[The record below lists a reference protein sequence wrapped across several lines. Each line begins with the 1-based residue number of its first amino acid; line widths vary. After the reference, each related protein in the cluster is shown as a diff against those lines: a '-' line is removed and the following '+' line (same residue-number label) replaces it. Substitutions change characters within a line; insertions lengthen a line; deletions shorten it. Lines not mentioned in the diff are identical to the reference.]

1 MVLGEPPTE
10 EPDALIG
17 SGWAASSEPPNGEP
31 RGGDPG
37 EAARPVE
44 PSADL
49 FDPSETHDAESGYAI
64 LEPPPADARPF
75 EPLPPSL
82 ESSPGVPPHRP
93 GRAPIE
99 AEPKKRRRGARFIWS
114 LTKWVLGLALVG
126 AIAIVAWSIV
136 SFFIIRGGVND
147 ANERIGAAALA
158 ALAEAPG
165 SALTTPHTILF
176 LGVDTGGER
185 TATGRADSIVLMRTD
200 PDSHQISLLSVP
212 RDLRLE
218 IPGHGLD
225 KINAAYALGGTAL
238 MIETVENLTRTP
250 IHHAALIDFD
260 SFPEVIDAVGG
271 VTIDVPA
278 PIVSNRFDCPFPSQ
292 LRCESWDGWKF
303 SPGMQTMDGKRA
315 LIYSRVR
322 ENRLDESESD
332 ITRGARQQAVIRAT
346 VDQLVSLRTFARLP
360 FVGRDVTRPLTTDL
374 TTSELFELA
383 LVGARAQDDRMVQC
397 RLGGTP
403 SRVDGV
409 SYLVGTARNPV
420 IVNMFLGRATPRK
433 PQASGGR
440 FAPGCPVT
448 GAEPQAQNESG

>member
-1 MVLGEPPTE
+1 
-10 EPDALIG
+10 
-17 SGWAASSEPPNGEP
+17 
-31 RGGDPG
+31 
-37 EAARPVE
+37 
-44 PSADL
+44 
-49 FDPSETHDAESGYAI
+49 
-64 LEPPPADARPF
+64 
-75 EPLPPSL
+75 
-82 ESSPGVPPHRP
+82 
-93 GRAPIE
+93 
-99 AEPKKRRRGARFIWS
+99 
-114 LTKWVLGLALVG
+114 VG

-136 SFFIIRGGVND
+136 SFFVIRGGVND
-147 ANERIGAAALA
+147 ANERIGGAALA
-158 ALAEAPG
+158 ALSEAPG
-165 SALTTPHTILF
+165 SALTTPQTILF
-176 LGVDTGGER
+176 LGVDTGGAR
-185 TATGRADSIVLMRTD
+185 TDTGRADSIVLMRTD

-212 RDLRLE
+212 RDFRVE

-271 VTIDVPA
+271 VAIDVPA
-278 PIVSNRFDCPFPSQ
+278 PIVSNRFDCPFPSK

-303 SPGMQTMDGKRA
+303 APVTQTMDGKRA

-332 ITRGARQQAVIRAT
+332 ITRGARQQAVIRAI

-383 LVGARAQDDRMVQC
+383 WVTARAQNDNMVQC

-403 SRVDGV
+403 SSVNGV

-420 IVNMFLGRATPRK
+420 VVNMFLGRATPRK
-433 PQASGGR
+433 PQGSGGR
-440 FAPGCPVT
+440 FAPGCPIT
-448 GAEPQAQNESG
+448 GAEPAAKNKPG